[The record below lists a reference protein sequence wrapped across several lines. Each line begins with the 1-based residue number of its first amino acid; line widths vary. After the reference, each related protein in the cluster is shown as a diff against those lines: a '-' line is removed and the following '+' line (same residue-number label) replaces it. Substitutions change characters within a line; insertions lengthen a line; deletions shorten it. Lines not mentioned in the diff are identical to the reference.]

1 MTFEEAKGLLK
12 LSREARWSYPSSQGG
27 DMVRQ
32 DTELSRWT
40 DRLVPKRESFTT
52 AIEVLVRNGFEDEAV
67 ETAAN
72 MWRLWMIARD
82 MAGGRKFLDTAL
94 GGTKKKL
101 SRSRA
106 LALYGNGLFMFHQRK
121 LEESQKYN
129 QEALEIAEK
138 INDREALALA
148 NLGLSRVAYE
158 QGNYVE
164 ARSLAAKALELTRGL
179 DPSLGQAPLFMDAL
193 STRMLADYDT
203 AADLFSKSVEL
214 NRKIG
219 DKGMVT
225 AELQNLGLVEAHQG
239 NYESAEKHFKEA
251 ETMGSGGDPYGAAM
265 VQLQKAIVAYGRRD
279 QDQSRQLLASSKT
292 LLEKAGIDPGPDDK
306 FEIEWLE
313 QQLRR

>member
-1 MTFEEAKGLLK
+1 MKRERLSRKPEMTFEEAKGLLK

-32 DTELSRWT
+32 DTELSKWT

-72 MWRLWMIARD
+72 MWRLWVIARD
-82 MAGGRKFLDTAL
+82 MAGGRKIFDTVL
-94 GGTKKKL
+94 GGTQKKM

-148 NLGLSRVAYE
+148 QSRVE
-158 QGNYVE
+158 SS
-164 ARSLAAKALELTRGL
+164 SL
-179 DPSLGQAPLFMDAL
+179 
-193 STRMLADYDT
+193 
-203 AADLFSKSVEL
+203 
-214 NRKIG
+214 
-219 DKGMVT
+219 
-225 AELQNLGLVEAHQG
+225 
-239 NYESAEKHFKEA
+239 
-251 ETMGSGGDPYGAAM
+251 
-265 VQLQKAIVAYGRRD
+265 
-279 QDQSRQLLASSKT
+279 
-292 LLEKAGIDPGPDDK
+292 
-306 FEIEWLE
+306 
-313 QQLRR
+313 